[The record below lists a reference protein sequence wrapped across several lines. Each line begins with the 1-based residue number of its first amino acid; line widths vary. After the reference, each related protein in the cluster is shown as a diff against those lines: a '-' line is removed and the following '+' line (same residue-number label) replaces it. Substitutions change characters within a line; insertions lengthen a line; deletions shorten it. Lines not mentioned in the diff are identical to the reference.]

1 MRDDLLA
8 TMVEEAKRLSSLL
21 DAGLKAL
28 REASRDYASAE
39 NEYRRARASAL
50 LGAGA
55 GTVSEREAVADLESA
70 DARLQRDTAD
80 GMRTAALEAVRS
92 RRQQLSA
99 LQSLLAAH
107 REEAAYG
114 RTGGDR

>member
-8 TMVEEAKRLSSLL
+8 PMIEEAQRLSALL

-28 REASRDYASAE
+28 REASRDYAQAE
-39 NEYRRARASAL
+39 HDYRRARATAL
-50 LGAGA
+50 LESPS
-55 GTVSEREAVADLESA
+55 GTVAEREASADLHSA
-70 DARLQRDTAD
+70 DQRLARDTAD

-114 RTGGDR
+114 RTAGDR

>member
-1 MRDDLLA
+1 
-8 TMVEEAKRLSSLL
+8 MVEEASRLSGLL

-28 REASRDYASAE
+28 REAARDYAAAESA
-39 NEYRRARASAL
+39 YRRTRARAL
-50 LGAGA
+50 LEAGA
-55 GTVSEREAVADLESA
+55 GTVAEREAVADLQSSDERFA
-70 DARLQRDTAD
+70 RDTAD

-107 REEAAYG
+107 REEAAYD
-114 RTGGDR
+114 RTARDR